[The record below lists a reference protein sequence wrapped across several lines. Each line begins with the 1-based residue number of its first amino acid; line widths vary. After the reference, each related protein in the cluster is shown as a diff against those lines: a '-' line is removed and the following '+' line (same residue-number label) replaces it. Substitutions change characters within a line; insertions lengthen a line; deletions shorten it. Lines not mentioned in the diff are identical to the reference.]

1 MSQQISATFR
11 DVQKVIN
18 ILHLKTNSNSAT
30 ILMLP
35 VVFHI
40 AERKTR

>member
-1 MSQQISATFR
+1 MTQQISATFR
-11 DVQKVIN
+11 DVQKDIN
-18 ILHLKTNSNSAT
+18 ILNLKANSNFET

-40 AERKTR
+40 AER